1 MLLYNDI
8 TILIIQY
15 CMKKCFGLIGVLNV
29 YLMYV
34 YFYLLKVKGFIAIT
48 LSVDLSVQMCS
59 VHFFYYVENQK
70 FLHHKNIAVDP
81 RVFQD
86 FDPRSFRQFPGLR
99 EEKCKIRFRS
109 VSFLSRKIVF
119 FSSHP
124 DCYDLNVCHYYDHGH
139 MDQFNVTGRKIVYP
153 CLVPIFLWKI
163 MRISYF
169 TKHF

>member
-15 CMKKCFGLIGVLNV
+15 CMKKCFGLIGVLNI

-34 YFYLLKVKGFIAIT
+34 YFYLLKVKGVYSNHLVCRFVCAI
-48 LSVDLSVQMCS
+48 VFGP
-59 VHFFYYVENQK
+59 FFYYVENWK
-70 FLHHKNIAVDP
+70 FLHHKNITFDP
-81 RVFQD
+81 RVFHD
-86 FDPRSFRQFPGLR
+86 FDPRSFRQFQGLR

-109 VSFLSRKIVF
+109 VSFLSRKNVF

-139 MDQFNVTGRKIVYP
+139 MD
-153 CLVPIFLWKI
+153 
-163 MRISYF
+163 
-169 TKHF
+169 

>member
-15 CMKKCFGLIGVLNV
+15 CMKKCFGLIGVLNI

-59 VHFFYYVENQK
+59 VHFFYYVENWK
-70 FLHHKNIAVDP
+70 FLHHKNIAFDP

-86 FDPRSFRQFPGLR
+86 FDPRSFRQFQGLR

-109 VSFLSRKIVF
+109 VSFLSRKIAF
-119 FSSHP
+119 FLHT
-124 DCYDLNVCHYYDHGH
+124 
-139 MDQFNVTGRKIVYP
+139 QIVM
-153 CLVPIFLWKI
+153 I
-163 MRISYF
+163 
-169 TKHF
+169 